1 MLPYKALALQVA
13 CKAIN
18 QFHNLEEA
26 RAAIL
31 DNVQMV
37 SRRIGAS
44 KAFIGKDLKLV
55 VLPEY
60 FATGFPMHES
70 VSEWKAKACITDYDP
85 LMDAI
90 REIARQ
96 HGVFLAGNVYENDPY
111 FPEIYF
117 QLCFILDPSGMLLLK
132 YRRLNSMFSFTPY
145 DVLDR
150 YLEIYGRESLFPVA
164 DTEIGRLACVASE
177 EILYPEIS
185 RCLMMKG
192 AEVILHP
199 TSEVASP
206 LATPKNIAK
215 QARAIENLAYVVSA
229 NSAGILETDFPAY
242 STDGSSKIIRYDGLV
257 LAEAASGES
266 MAANAIV
273 DIGALRHYRQQP
285 GMANLISRQRN
296 QLFAE
301 MYSARVF
308 YPANTWREG
317 FQKSDFLKIQQE
329 VIANHFSKSS
339 D

>member
-13 CKAIN
+13 CNAIN
-18 QFHNLEEA
+18 QFKTPAEA
-26 RAAIL
+26 HAAML
-31 DNVQMV
+31 DNIQIV
-37 SRRIGAS
+37 SRRIAAS

-60 FATGFPMHES
+60 FATGFPMQES
-70 VSEWKAKACITDYDP
+70 VSEWKAKACIVDYDP
-85 LMDAI
+85 LMGAI
-90 REIARQ
+90 REVARQ
-96 HGVFLAGNVYENDPY
+96 NEVFLAGNVYENDPY

-117 QLCFILDPSGMLLLK
+117 QMCFILDPAGKYLLK

-150 YLEIYGRESLFPVA
+150 YLEVYGREALFPVA

-229 NSAGILETDFPAY
+229 NSAGILQTDFPAY

-266 MAANAIV
+266 MAANAII
-273 DIGALRHYRQQP
+273 DIAALRHYRQQP

-296 QLFAE
+296 RLFAQ
-301 MYSARVF
+301 MYSTHEF
-308 YPANTWREG
+308 YPANTWQEG
-317 FQKSDFLKIQQE
+317 FQKSDFLRIQQE
-329 VIANHFSKSS
+329 VIAKHFSK
-339 D
+339 